1 MKLKIL
7 SQDTEKIIVE
17 IPNEF
22 IIKNHKPK
30 FISFDTDDIEVE
42 Y

>member
-1 MKLKIL
+1 MKLKVL
-7 SQDTEKIIVE
+7 SQDDKNITLE

-30 FISFDTDDIEVE
+30 FITLDLDSIEVE